1 MSRDKTDMKSL
12 LKQAEDELKK
22 NPQLL
27 NTFAGRDTDALIHDL
42 KVHQIELEMQNEELR
57 RAQKELEKTKNIYA
71 GLYNQAPV
79 GYVSLDSNGIIIKSN
94 QTFAEM
100 TGEELPEIH
109 KRGFVD
115 FLSEESRGI
124 FLGRYKAFFKNP
136 EGKSMDVF
144 IKRGNK
150 ESAVRINGKQD
161 NITAA
166 AKEDEKGKRDLLL
179 LIITDICEQKKIE
192 EALRESEKRYR
203 TLFENA
209 GDAIMIHDYQGIIL
223 EVNRVACERLGY
235 SKEEFAGL
243 HLTDIDTELYM
254 GKINERLAELME
266 NKCLIFE
273 SEHKSKV
280 GKVVPVEISCREIEY
295 RGESAILSISRDITE
310 RREADEKIRSLLTD
324 KEILLKEVHHR
335 IKNNMN
341 TIAGLLYIQAETLND
356 ASGAAAIQDARNRV
370 LIMMNL
376 YDRLYRS
383 SDFRNV
389 STDEYLNALIDEIS
403 FSYSGT
409 KGINIEREFDD
420 FVIDSKLLF
429 PAGMIINELIS
440 NAVKYAF
447 PSGSGGVIRVYFTRP
462 ARKLVSL
469 IVSDDGAGLPEGVDL
484 ENSTGFGLNLVHML
498 VTQLKG
504 NADIIRSNGTIFRIT
519 FPLEELN

>member
-1 MSRDKTDMKSL
+1 MSREKTEIKSL
-12 LKQAEDELKK
+12 LKKAEEELKK
-22 NPQLL
+22 NPELL
-27 NTFAGRDTDALIHDL
+27 NTLTGRDTEALIHDL

-79 GYVSLDSNGIIIKSN
+79 GYVTLDSNGIVIKSN

-100 TGEELPEIH
+100 AGEEVSAIH
-109 KRGFVD
+109 GKGFID
-115 FLSEESRGI
+115 FLTDESRRI

-144 IKRGNK
+144 IKNGNT

-161 NITAA
+161 NITSA
-166 AKEDEKGKRDLLL
+166 AKENEKGKSEMLL
-179 LIITDICEQKKIE
+179 LIISDICEQKKIE
-192 EALRESEKRYR
+192 EALQKSEKRYR
-203 TLFENA
+203 TLFESA
-209 GDAIMIHDYQGIIL
+209 GDAIMIYDYNGKFLQ
-223 EVNRVACERLGY
+223 VNKAACERNGY

-243 HLTDIDTELYM
+243 HLTDIGTELYNC
-254 GKINERLAELME
+254 KINERLVELRE
-266 NKCLIFE
+266 KKCLIYE
-273 SEHKSKV
+273 SEHRNKA
-280 GKVVPVEISCREIEY
+280 GKAIPVEISCREIEY
-295 RGESAILSISRDITE
+295 KGVPAILSISRDITE
-310 RREADEKIRSLLTD
+310 RREADEKIQSLLAD

-383 SDFRNV
+383 SDFRSV
-389 STDEYLNALIDEIS
+389 STSEYLNSLIDEITY
-403 FSYSGT
+403 SYSDT
-409 KGINIEREFDD
+409 KGITIEREFDD

-447 PSGSGGVIRVYFTRP
+447 VSGSSGVIRVYFTRP
-462 ARKLVSL
+462 AKDIVSL
-469 IVSDDGAGLPEGVDL
+469 IVSDDGIGLPEGVDL
-484 ENSTGFGLNLVHML
+484 ENSTGFGLTLINML

-504 NADIIRSNGTIFRIT
+504 NADIIRSNGTMFRIT
-519 FPLEELN
+519 FPLVRG

>member
-1 MSRDKTDMKSL
+1 MSREKSDIKSL
-12 LKQAEDELKK
+12 LKKAEDELKK
-22 NPQLL
+22 NPELM
-27 NTFAGRDTDALIHDL
+27 NTLSGRDTQALIHDL

-57 RAQKELEKTKNIYA
+57 RTQKELEKTKNIYA
-71 GLYNQAPV
+71 GLYNQAPM

-100 TGEELPEIH
+100 TGEEVSSIH
-109 KRGFVD
+109 GKGFVD
-115 FLSEESRGI
+115 FLSEESRRI
-124 FLGRYKAFFKNP
+124 FLGRYNAFFKNP

-144 IKRGNK
+144 IRKGGT
-150 ESAVRINGKQD
+150 ESAARINGKQD
-161 NITAA
+161 TITSA

-192 EALRESEKRYR
+192 EALQESEKRYR

-209 GDAIMIHDYQGIIL
+209 GDAIMIHDYQGRIL
-223 EVNRVACERLGY
+223 EVNGVACERLVY
-235 SKEEFAGL
+235 AKEEFAGL
-243 HLTDIDTELYM
+243 HLTDIDANQFLE
-254 GKINERLAELME
+254 KINERLKELME
-266 NKCLIFE
+266 KKYLVFE
-273 SEHKSKV
+273 SDHKSKT
-280 GKVVPVEISCREIEY
+280 GKIIPVEISCREIEY
-295 RGESAILSISRDITE
+295 KGEPAVLSISRDITE

-403 FSYSGT
+403 FSYSDT
-409 KGINIEREFDD
+409 NGITIEREFDD

-462 ARKLVSL
+462 VRNLVSL
-469 IVSDDGAGLPEGVDL
+469 IVSDDGVGLPEGLDL

-504 NADIIRSNGTIFRIT
+504 SADIMRSNGTIFRIT
-519 FPLEELN
+519 FPLEVE